1 MGSYY
6 QKFNVRIGIVCDTI
20 LYESLRPAADFTY
33 LSQANWRCELDG
45 LDLVL
50 IASTWRGIK
59 DDDWYGVG
67 RIGDP
72 MRAQL
77 HELIAEGK
85 RRGIKTVFYSKEDPP
100 NYKVFLDYAK
110 ECDFIFTSAVEM
122 VDSYRRDCGH
132 DRVGVLKFCCNP
144 DHDNPIGC
152 MDSEKISGAIFS
164 GSWNVKYPLRCRDLA
179 AILCG
184 VIRAKRNLCIVNRNS
199 FREYSPTYRFPR
211 KFSRFVR
218 PLLPHAE
225 LVALHQKY
233 EWSVNVNSVT
243 SSETMFAARCY
254 ELLAS
259 GCLTM
264 SNFSVGMLQE
274 LPEIA
279 IVDTPGFVKTL
290 LARMDDEVSKAM
302 LRRAGVRRAMSGNT
316 CHDRVAQLLTAV
328 GINAELPH
336 PKVAVV
342 IPNADAALETM
353 FRSQNY
359 KDIALVVG
367 DCESDRL
374 DGFDYVAYWETGE
387 KYGDY
392 FIQDLLDVFKYAD
405 VDFAVEGDMVY
416 SYTNQTVPGRTLFRV
431 GADAKRGFSIG
442 KTRWSAEEEHQLIKS
457 IHEITVLPK
466 RDPNEYRAP
475 LVVRAL
481 ACLFDN
487 GLLYTIKRI
496 VRGRCA

>member
-1 MGSYY
+1 M
-6 QKFNVRIGIVCDTI
+6 
-20 LYESLRPAADFTY
+20 
-33 LSQANWRCELDG
+33 
-45 LDLVL
+45 L

-67 RIGDP
+67 RIGEA

-144 DHDNPIGC
+144 DHDNPVGC
-152 MDSEKISGAIFS
+152 MDCEKISGAIFS
-164 GSWNVKYPLRCRDLA
+164 GSWTVKYPLRCRDLA
-179 AILCG
+179 AILSG
-184 VIRAKRNLCIVNRNS
+184 IIRAKQNLCIVNRNS
-199 FREYSPTYRFPR
+199 FREHSPTYRFPR

-218 PLLPHAE
+218 SLLPHAE
-225 LVALHQKY
+225 LAALHKQY

-264 SNFSVGMLQE
+264 SNFSIGMLKE

-279 IVDTPGFVKTL
+279 IVDTPKFVKIL
-290 LARMDDEVSKAM
+290 LARMDDAAKTI
-302 LRRAGVRRAMSGNT
+302 LRRAGIRRAMSGNT
-316 CHDRVAQLLTAV
+316 CYDRMAQLLTAV
-328 GINAELPH
+328 GVKAELPH

-342 IPNADAALETM
+342 IPNADASLEEM
-353 FRSQNY
+353 FKSQSYGNVT
-359 KDIALVVG
+359 LVVG
-367 DCESDRL
+367 EENARSP
-374 DGFDYVAYWETGE
+374 DGFDYVAYWKAGE

-405 VDFAVEGDMVY
+405 VDFAVEGDRVY

-431 GADAKRGFSIG
+431 GVDAKRGFSIG
-442 KTRWSAEEEHQLIKS
+442 KTGWSAGEERQLIKS
-457 IHEITVLPK
+457 IHEITVHPH
-466 RDPNEYRAP
+466 RDANEYRAP
-475 LVVRAL
+475 LVIRAL

-496 VRGRCA
+496 IRGRCS